1 MNMKNYRLN
10 KIFWG
15 TILTLFF
22 ASCSGFLK
30 EEVYTQYDP
39 ASFLQTEDGINSVL
53 VASYSNMQVTSNMRD
68 RMYTLQEFPGDIM
81 WEWGGSFA
89 STAILYMNYN
99 WDSQSTMLSTP
110 WQQYY
115 QSIRNANSLLDNID
129 KVTALTADKVKQFK
143 AEARFI
149 RAADYYYLWEIFGP
163 VPLITTAA
171 ELNFEPL
178 KATDAEFD
186 TFISTELQAAATDL
200 PVTQSLWGKATKGA
214 ALSLLGKYY
223 LNSLQWQKAADANKQ
238 VIDLNKYKL
247 FSGDIKN
254 MFAVQNEVN
263 DEVVLVGPAMATS
276 PTHSNNYMA
285 HAFPPNY
292 PIQSNWINYGAMFCV
307 YNDWVKTYDP
317 VDKRLGW
324 FLFTYTET
332 NGKVHNLLDPADA
345 GKAVR
350 CFKYV
355 PDPAGVSEKHGND
368 VPMIRYAEVLLNRS
382 EALNE
387 INGPTQEAVDL
398 LNLIRKR
405 AGVTEYTLASFTSKD
420 ALRAALLKERGWE
433 FVAEGMRRMDLIRQ
447 GKLISS
453 ALARGA
459 TSAKDYMTR
468 FPIPLTELQANPKL
482 VQNKGY

>member
-1 MNMKNYRLN
+1 MKNN
-10 KIFWG
+10 THKKIFWVA
-15 TILTLFF
+15 ILSLFLV
-22 ASCSGFLK
+22 SCGNFL
-30 EEVYTQYDP
+30 EEEIYTQYDP
-39 ASFLQTEDGINSVL
+39 DSFLQTEEGINSVL
-53 VASYSNMQVTSNMRD
+53 VSSYNNMQITANMRD

-89 STAILYMNYN
+89 STAILFMNYN

-115 QSIRNANSLLDNID
+115 ESIRNANSLLDNIE
-129 KVTALTADKVKQFK
+129 KVTSLSADKVKQYK

-163 VPLITTAA
+163 VPLITTAE
-171 ELNFEPL
+171 ELNMEPVR
-178 KATDAEFD
+178 ATNEEFD
-186 TFISTELQAAATDL
+186 KFITAELQAAATDL

-223 LNSLQWQKAADANKQ
+223 LNSLQWQKAADASKQ
-238 VIDLNKYKL
+238 VMDLNKYKL
-247 FSGDIKN
+247 FSGDLKN

-263 DEVVLVGPAMATS
+263 EEVILVGPSLATS
-276 PTHSNNYMA
+276 SHSNNYMA

-317 VDKRLGW
+317 ADKRLGW
-324 FLFTYTET
+324 FLFTYTEPG
-332 NGKVHNLLDPADA
+332 GKVHDLLNPADA
-345 GKAVR
+345 GRAVR

-355 PDPAGVSEKHGND
+355 PDPGGVSERHGND

-387 INGPTQEAVDL
+387 ISGPTQEAIDL
-398 LNLIRKR
+398 LNQVRKR
-405 AGVTEYTLASFTSKD
+405 AGVAEFTVASLSTKD

-447 GKLISS
+447 GKLITY

-459 TSAKDYMTR
+459 SGAKDYMTR
-468 FPIPLTELQANPKL
+468 YPIPLTELKANPKL
-482 VQNKGY
+482 VQNTGY

>member
-1 MNMKNYRLN
+1 MKNYSRN
-10 KIFWG
+10 NIFLG
-15 TILTLFF
+15 TILALFF

-30 EEVYTQYDP
+30 EEVFTQYDP

-178 KATDAEFD
+178 KATDDEFN
-186 TFISTELQAAATDL
+186 TFLTAELQAAANDL
-200 PVTQSLWGKATKGA
+200 PLTQSLWGKATKGA

-223 LNSLQWQKAADANKQ
+223 LNSLQWQKAADVNKQ

-247 FSGDIKN
+247 FTGDIKN

-263 DEVVLVGPAMATS
+263 DEVILVGPALSTS
-276 PTHSNNYMA
+276 PTHFNNYMP

-292 PIQSNWINYGAMFCV
+292 PILSNWINYGAMFCV

-317 VDKRLGW
+317 NDKRLGW
-324 FLFTYTET
+324 FLFTYTEAS
-332 NGKVHNLLDPADA
+332 GKVHNLLDANDA

-355 PDPAGVSEKHGND
+355 PDPGAVSEKNGND
-368 VPMIRYAEVLLNRS
+368 VPMIRYAEILLNRS

-387 INGPTQEAVDL
+387 LNGPTQEAVDL
-398 LNLIRKR
+398 LNQIRRR
-405 AGVTEYTLASFTSKD
+405 AGVTDYTLSNFVSKD

-433 FVAEGMRRMDLIRQ
+433 FVAEGMRRMDLVRQ
-447 GKLISS
+447 GKLIPN

-459 TSAKDYMTR
+459 SAAKDYMVR
-468 FPIPLTELQANPKL
+468 FPIPLTEIQANPKL

>member
-1 MNMKNYRLN
+1 MKKN
-10 KIFWG
+10 
-15 TILTLFF
+15 TLTKVFLGIMIALFSV
-22 ASCSGFLK
+22 SCGDFLK

-39 ASFLQTEDGINSVL
+39 ETFLQTESGINSVL

-89 STAILYMNYN
+89 STAILFMNFN
-99 WDSQSTMLSTP
+99 WDSQSTVFSTP

-115 QSIRNANSLLDNID
+115 ESIRNANSLLDNID
-129 KVTALTADKVKQFK
+129 NVKTLTADKIKQYK
-143 AEARFI
+143 AEAMFI

-163 VPLITTAA
+163 VPLITTAKD
-171 ELNFEPL
+171 LNMEPL
-178 KATDAEFD
+178 RATDEEFNN
-186 TFISTELQAAATDL
+186 FMSQELQAAANDL
-200 PVTQSLWGKATKGA
+200 PLNQSLWGKATKGA
-214 ALSLLGKYY
+214 ALAMLGKFY
-223 LNSLQWQKAADANKQ
+223 LNTHQWQKAADLNKQ
-238 VIDLNKYKL
+238 VMDLNKYKL

-263 DEVVLVGPAMATS
+263 DETILVGPALPTS
-276 PTHSNNYMA
+276 SHNNNYMA

-317 VDKRLGW
+317 KDKRLGW
-324 FLFTYTET
+324 FCFSYTET
-332 NGKVHNLLDPADA
+332 GGKVHDLLNPNDA

-355 PDPAGVSEKHGND
+355 PDPAGISEKHGND
-368 VPMIRYAEVLLNRS
+368 VPMIRYAEVLLNRA

-387 INGPTQEAVDL
+387 INGPTQEAIDL

-405 AGVTEYTLASFTSKD
+405 AGVSDYTMADLTSKD
-420 ALRAALLKERGWE
+420 IMRDALLKERGWE
-433 FVAEGMRRMDLIRQ
+433 FVAEGMRRMDLVRQ
-447 GKLISS
+447 GKLIST
-453 ALARGA
+453 AIARGA
-459 TSAKDYMTR
+459 TNAKDYMTR
-468 FPIPLTELQANPKL
+468 FPIPLNEIKANPKL
-482 VQNKGY
+482 VQNPNYN